1 MPSFGLVVSIRVYP
15 LRQRMAIVK
24 CPEEANSFNEKFTAS
39 CLRRRDADIRCIRK
53 RDMGAVKKV
62 P

>member
-15 LRQRMAIVK
+15 LRQKMAIVK

-39 CLRRRDADIRCIRK
+39 CLPRRDADIRCIRK
-53 RDMGAVKKV
+53 RNMV
-62 P
+62 